1 MAASPAFRLAATRGP
16 RAPRNDGDS
25 AFAQRLHL
33 PADVDDGRRHRA
45 VVLSTPAGPMHVA
58 AGALYARKLAA
69 RGFVALVAGPG
80 RDTAVD
86 RNVAIDRVEDE
97 RVGDDRV
104 GIDRVADI
112 RRAVDRLASLP
123 FVDATRIALLGLC
136 SGGADAVDAALV
148 EDRIRALGTVAG
160 SGTGNDGHAGTAGG
174 ARLLQPLMVIVGGRD
189 GSHRDLAT
197 GRALY
202 GRARGPDKA
211 LVVIPGA
218 DHHDLQHRDACVDP
232 AIDRLAPFFAF
243 HLDP

>member
-1 MAASPAFRLAATRGP
+1 MAASPAFRIAATRGP

-45 VVLSTPAGPMHVA
+45 LVLSAPAGATHVA

-69 RGFVALVAGPG
+69 RGFVALVAGQSG
-80 RDTAVD
+80 DAAAGGV
-86 RNVAIDRVEDE
+86 VAID

-104 GIDRVADI
+104 GDI

-160 SGTGNDGHAGTAGG
+160 SGIGGDGHAGTAGG
-174 ARLLQPLMVIVGGRD
+174 SRLLQPLMVIVGGRD
-189 GSHRDLAT
+189 DSHRDLAT